1 MNKSIVVY
9 CASSSKI
16 DEAFLASA
24 RELGSIM
31 AQKGVTLIDGGGKTG
46 LMGAVNDGC
55 IEEGGTAIGIIPRFM
70 DDRGWAHPGLSRK
83 IVADDMHNRKKTMA
97 DMADGAIAL
106 PGGVGTFEE
115 LLEIITWRKLNL
127 FHGNVVIFNDKG
139 YYDPLLE
146 MLDKAARLGFTK
158 PGEKLFEVADT
169 VEDALQKALDN
180 S

>member
-24 RELGSIM
+24 RELGSLM
-31 AQKGVTLIDGGGKTG
+31 ARQGVALIDGGGKTG

-55 IEEGGTAIGIIPRFM
+55 IEAGGLAIGVIPRFM
-70 DDRGWAHPGLSRK
+70 DDRGWAHPGLSHK
-83 IVADDMHNRKKTMA
+83 IVAEDMHNRKKTMA

-127 FHGNVVIFNDKG
+127 FNGNVVIFNDKG

-146 MLDKAARLGFTK
+146 MLNKAEVLGFTK
-158 PGEKLFEVADT
+158 PEEKLFDVANS
-169 VEDALQKALDN
+169 VEDALNKALG
-180 S
+180 

>member
-16 DEAFLASA
+16 DEAFLSSA
-24 RELGSIM
+24 RELGRLM
-31 AQKGVTLIDGGGKTG
+31 ALKEVTLIDGGGQTG

-55 IEEGGTAIGIIPRFM
+55 IEAGGLAIGVIPRFM
-70 DDRGWAHPGLSRK
+70 DDRGWAHSGLSHK
-83 IVADDMHNRKKTMA
+83 IVAEDMHNRKKTMA

-158 PGEKLFEVADT
+158 PGEKLFDVAYSVD
-169 VEDALQKALDN
+169 EALNKALGQ
-180 S
+180 

>member
-24 RELGSIM
+24 HELGRQM
-31 AQKGVTLIDGGGKTG
+31 ARAGVTLLDGGGQTG

-55 IEEGGTAIGIIPRFM
+55 IEAGGLAIGIIPRFM
-70 DDRGWAHPGLSRK
+70 DERGWAHPGLSRK

-97 DMADGAIAL
+97 EMADGAIAM

-115 LLEIITWRKLNL
+115 LLEIITWRKLKL
-127 FHGNVVIFNDKG
+127 FDGNVVIFNDRG

-146 MLDKAARLGFTK
+146 MLDKAAKLGFTK
-158 PGEKLFEVADT
+158 PGEKLFDVAYT
-169 VEDALQKALDN
+169 IEEALKMALG
-180 S
+180 